1 MIIYI
6 KKWLETRSISSL
18 SSVIVQVSLVL
29 KRTVGD
35 SDGCFDNLS
44 GSHRQSQSDFVS
56 SLNVIYVAGDWPD
69 WSIKLS

>member
-1 MIIYI
+1 M
-6 KKWLETRSISSL
+6 
-18 SSVIVQVSLVL
+18 IVQVSVVL

-44 GSHRQSQSDFVS
+44 GSHRQSQSDYVS